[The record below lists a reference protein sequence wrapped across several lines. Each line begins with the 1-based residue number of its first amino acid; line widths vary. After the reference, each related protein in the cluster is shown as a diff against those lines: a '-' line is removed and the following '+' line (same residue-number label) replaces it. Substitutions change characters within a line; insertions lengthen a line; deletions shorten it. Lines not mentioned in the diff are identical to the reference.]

1 MTLLS
6 RAERAAHH
14 TIARVGEVGVVTV
27 YFVVSTCLLTYPQVT
42 QLTSAIGAHYDA
54 LFSIW
59 RLAWVAH
66 QLPRDPLRLFDS
78 NIFWPEPNTLAYS
91 DALLLQGVLAAPLIW
106 AGASAVTAHNLL
118 ILLSF
123 VTAGVA
129 MFLLARSLGSSLAA
143 STLAGSIFAF
153 QPYRFAHYPQLELL
167 WTCWM
172 PLACL
177 YLHRVLSNGRL
188 RDGLLLGVAV
198 SLQIYSCL
206 YYGVFLVLLVGIVAA
221 VLWSVAPDRRASLTA
236 VAAAASIVAM
246 LCAPYAR
253 PYLDTRPVVGTRTVE
268 EVRDWS
274 PSPSNYL
281 AVNTDNRIYP
291 WRARRAGHI
300 EGVLFP
306 GAVAVGLAALALL
319 RPSRVVLAYL
329 AAVVIGFDLSLGTN
343 GVLFPL
349 GRALLPPFESLRAPG
364 RAFVIV
370 STALAVLAGLG
381 ASKLA
386 RWRGRGGLPV
396 VLALL
401 CLAALESLSVPL
413 TLDHVPPVPRAYAW
427 LAQQPAT
434 KIAEWPVPSPTGLGY
449 TRDAEYMFFSTRHWH
464 RLVNGYSG
472 FFPPSYV
479 TFLNVMRRFPD
490 PSSLDYLRQT
500 RVRYVVLHSAP
511 AEERYRELVTRLRR
525 HADVEFVFQDRTT
538 AEEISVFR
546 LRGV

>member
-1 MTLLS
+1 L
-6 RAERAAHH
+6 
-14 TIARVGEVGVVTV
+14 G
-27 YFVVSTCLLTYPQVT
+27 C
-42 QLTSAIGAHYDA
+42 
-54 LFSIW
+54 
-59 RLAWVAH
+59 
-66 QLPRDPLRLFDS
+66 
-78 NIFWPEPNTLAYS
+78 
-91 DALLLQGVLAAPLIW
+91 
-106 AGASAVTAHNLL
+106 
-118 ILLSF
+118 SF
-123 VTAGVA
+123 T
-129 MFLLARSLGSSLAA
+129 A
-143 STLAGSIFAF
+143 STVAGSIFAF

-177 YLHRVLSNGRL
+177 YLHRVINNGRL
-188 RDGLLLGVAV
+188 HDGVLLGIAV

-206 YYGVFLVLLVGIVAA
+206 YYGVFLVLLLGIVAA
-221 VLWSVAPDRRASLTA
+221 GLWAVAPNRRASLIA
-236 VAAAASIVAM
+236 VAAGASIVAL
-246 LCAPYAR
+246 LCAPYAL

-274 PSPSNYL
+274 PGPSNYL

-306 GAVAVGLAALALL
+306 GAVAVGLAALALV
-319 RPSRVVLAYL
+319 RPSRLVLAYL
-329 AAVVIGFDLSLGTN
+329 AAIVIGFDMSLGTN

-349 GRALLPPFESLRAPG
+349 CRALLPPFESLRAPG

-370 STALAVLAGLG
+370 STALCVLAGLG
-381 ASKLA
+381 ASRLA
-386 RWRGRGGLPV
+386 TWCGRRGPTLV
-396 VLALL
+396 IALV
-401 CLAALESLSVPL
+401 CLAALESLSIPL
-413 TLDHVPPVPRAYAW
+413 TLGNVPPVARAYAW

-434 KIAEWPVPSPTGLGY
+434 RIVEWPVPTPTGLGY

-511 AEERYRELVTRLRR
+511 AEERYRELVARLRN